1 MRLRMLCEVRGRLR
15 LQGFQFLLL
24 QLSCLTRAA
33 VYGEV
38 SYACPLVHGIRMPG
52 CSCDCVK

>member
-1 MRLRMLCEVRGRLR
+1 MRLR
-15 LQGFQFLLL
+15 LQGLQYLGFLFL

-38 SYACPLVHGIRMPG
+38 SYACPLVDGVRMPG
-52 CSCDCVK
+52 CSCDCVQ